1 MVTAYETYQGT
12 GHRQQPYEFMKSLS
26 IDLSLS
32 HVGGMES
39 KYGKSEGASVFTI
52 FVSFSIRLK
61 ASLSNHQYNYVYAV
75 GPFGSLLNYS

>member
-1 MVTAYETYQGT
+1 MVTAYETCQGT

-39 KYGKSEGASVFTI
+39 KYGKSEGASVIHNFCEFLYKIEGIT
-52 FVSFSIRLK
+52 FKPSV
-61 ASLSNHQYNYVYAV
+61 Q
-75 GPFGSLLNYS
+75 